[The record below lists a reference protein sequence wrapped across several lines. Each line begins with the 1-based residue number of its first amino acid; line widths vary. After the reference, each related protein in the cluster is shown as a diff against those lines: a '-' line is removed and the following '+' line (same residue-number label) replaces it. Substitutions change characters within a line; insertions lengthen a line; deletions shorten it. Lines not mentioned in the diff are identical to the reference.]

1 MAAASPFPPSGHS
14 PRGLA
19 ASQGWLQRCRLP
31 FAPGFILTVDII
43 MSVTLSWPFVFA
55 VGVTPASPSPWLVIT
70 KAQSPQGSTPCSCPM
85 RYACHYPRHCLF
97 PLLPFTMPASHPVLA
112 LAMTAGS
119 LPVIHPSK
127 PLQQELSR
135 LLLTAPFWNKD
146 LEWLQ
151 SRAAVQALLP
161 KATSGVDFARLLWL
175 MEELL
180 YEDLL
185 KGSGWG
191 RRRSWFRDQL
201 ESTRNIAQVCSAIC
215 PSTSSRWASPHMSA
229 VVARFSVQAA

>member
-1 MAAASPFPPSGHS
+1 MND
-14 PRGLA
+14 LA
-19 ASQGWLQRCRLP
+19 
-31 FAPGFILTVDII
+31 TV
-43 MSVTLSWPFVFA
+43 VFTLV
-55 VGVTPASPSPWLVIT
+55 
-70 KAQSPQGSTPCSCPM
+70 
-85 RYACHYPRHCLF
+85 
-97 PLLPFTMPASHPVLA
+97 MP
-112 LAMTAGS
+112 AGS

-127 PLQQELSR
+127 PLQQELLR

-161 KATSGVDFARLLWL
+161 KTTTGPAFARLLWL
-175 MEELL
+175 IEELL

-201 ESTRNIAQVCSAIC
+201 EATRNIAQVQS
-215 PSTSSRWASPHMSA
+215 
-229 VVARFSVQAA
+229 

>member
-1 MAAASPFPPSGHS
+1 
-14 PRGLA
+14 
-19 ASQGWLQRCRLP
+19 
-31 FAPGFILTVDII
+31 
-43 MSVTLSWPFVFA
+43 
-55 VGVTPASPSPWLVIT
+55 
-70 KAQSPQGSTPCSCPM
+70 
-85 RYACHYPRHCLF
+85 
-97 PLLPFTMPASHPVLA
+97 MPAVLTS
-112 LAMTAGS
+112 AMIAGS

-161 KATSGVDFARLLWL
+161 KATTGVDFARLLWL

-201 ESTRNIAQVCSAIC
+201 ESTRNVAQVCSA
-215 PSTSSRWASPHMSA
+215 MS
-229 VVARFSVQAA
+229 